1 MDEMSKRK
9 QGRRGNG
16 CGNVRLK
23 GNTYYCRY
31 TDALGNRQEVSA
43 HTSNYQ
49 EALKVLATYTEP
61 IRKSESEEEIKL
73 RLQQQ
78 IEVLELKKEVAKIER
93 LKLEDLSAKF
103 LNHRN
108 LADATKGTKDNYA
121 KHINALVEAIAKVKP
136 NARFVDDVTSEVADL
151 AMGELTKKY
160 TPATYNLALATYRRA
175 WSMFSRSNPF
185 QKINKRKIDK
195 SRHRQ
200 VVTEADIRRIFDSCR
215 DDVEKA
221 IWGVG
226 VYTGLRCGDVCNL
239 NYGALSKGLET
250 ITWTPQKTKR
260 HMSEPLVIPVC
271 PVLKG
276 LLTKVLDW
284 SKIGNDDFKDEPL
297 WIDYK
302 NRYARGFVSDWLGR
316 TLKKAGLKTSVMDNE
331 GHRQILTGFHITRLA
346 FVSFASKYMSPLLVS
361 KIVGHSSLE
370 MTEHYCQNNQETL
383 REGIS
388 QMPNFTD
395 CDETNEKGVEEA
407 EVIEMLKGMCRNGEG
422 LVECLRRLVRDS
434 MKMAG

>member
-1 MDEMSKRK
+1 MSKRK

-108 LADATKGTKDNYA
+108 LADATKGTKDNYG
-121 KHINALVEAIAKVKP
+121 KHIASLVEAIAKVKP

-175 WSMFSRSNPF
+175 WGMFSRSNPF
-185 QKINKRKIDK
+185 LKINKRKIDK

-271 PVLKG
+271 PVLKS

-316 TLKKAGLKTSVMDNE
+316 TLKKAGLKTSVMDSE

-370 MTEHYCQNNQETL
+370 MTEHYCQNNQESL

-395 CDETNEKGVEEA
+395 CDETNEKGAEEA
-407 EVIEMLKGMCRNGEG
+407 AALEMLKGMCRNGEG

>member
-1 MDEMSKRK
+1 MSKRK

-108 LADATKGTKDNYA
+108 LADATNGTKGNYA

-215 DDVEKA
+215 DDKERAV
-221 IWGVG
+221 WGVG
-226 VYTGLRCGDVCNL
+226 IYTGLRCGDVCNL
-239 NYGALSKGLET
+239 NYGALSKDLST

-260 HMSEPLVIPVC
+260 HMSEPLVIPIC
-271 PVLKG
+271 PVLKS
-276 LLTKVLDW
+276 LLTKVLNW
-284 SKIGNDDFKDEPL
+284 NKIGKDEFKDEPL

-302 NRYARGFVSDWLGR
+302 NRYKREFVSDWFGR
-316 TLKKAGLKTSVMDNE
+316 TLKKAGLKTSVKDSE
-331 GHRQILTGFHITRLA
+331 GHRQVLTGFHITRLA

-388 QMPNFTD
+388 QMPNFTN
-395 CDETNEKGVEEA
+395 CDETNENGDEEA
-407 EVIEMLKGMCRNGEG
+407 AALEMLKGMCRKGEG